1 MRIDPSIVPGLLL
14 LAAELLVL
22 AAVGFVVVRVAL
34 GQTDDRMALAQGL
47 VVGLALWGVIVN
59 VVIYAIP
66 GLAGALVAWVV
77 TLAIGIGLA
86 WRAPHAIRPQL
97 RVAAGLAVVA
107 LVLFL
112 ILLAGRQLL
121 SSPDSAI
128 HHGLI
133 ATIRAGGPH
142 PPELPWNP
150 GLAAPYHY
158 GIDLLIGLLTPPV
171 GPDPAFVT
179 ELLGAYIWMS
189 YALIVGTLLLR
200 RGSWTVALILAP
212 LLLAAGTNTFQF
224 TSSGVLQVPVPAGL
238 PAPGLRASL
247 ADIFVGGIGDNT
259 AWPPNIQRPFFV
271 LAYALALVVLERV
284 ADRIDRRWLHRGTL
298 ALLVGFLGL
307 LDEAVAPVVLVLWA
321 ALEAAPL
328 VEARRDRPFPWKSA
342 LRAAMGPA
350 LAALLLAAG
359 GGVITGLLTEVS
371 DGTLWL
377 GWAHDAGARQPLAS
391 FTELSGGLGL
401 LGLGPLVLAGGA
413 VLLAWRNRL
422 SLAFAAGSGVLLLAA
437 FVLQYEHGQHDV
449 TRLDGHARNFAL
461 LALLLALSLRL
472 PALRPRWRYA
482 AGAMLA
488 ALVIWPAIVPPV
500 RNLGMAVGRGVQLA
514 NAQPDQQGR
523 RQVFTHLTSRVA
535 DYIRDH
541 TAVEARILS
550 PHPLDMAAATGRPNA
565 AGLTQASH
573 YIYGRG
579 PVYLDAIRYLDP
591 AAIRRLGITYVHATD
606 AWIANL
612 PDRARRW
619 LNDPRLFELLVED
632 GTDALYRVRPAFLEL
647 EAAPAPA
654 SYEALRRA
662 VPPSA
667 TVHLEPRTEQ
677 VQAFRL
683 ASTLAQS
690 RLVGKLR
697 PGHLHLRTDFGIEPL
712 DEQLPSLV
720 VVPHWFTPSM
730 FPPAAR
736 QPIWWN
742 ELVAIYAPDGG
753 VDPIMPA
760 TSEASPPLSIEV
772 SDGRVV
778 DERVTFTVTL
788 TNRAP
793 DRWNGQDW
801 LVLPTTASVP
811 VYPGFGGPAAAQW
824 FAGDMASW
832 QGTQHQTYEF
842 DPRVPSLVGRTED
855 GSAGEAGASGGTPLG
870 PGRWTLVLR
879 LIRAVD
885 HVTYVAQE
893 PVAFIPV
900 MHMEVSESGEVSYE
914 VYEGDLNAKL
924 RPIP

>member
-1 MRIDPSIVPGLLL
+1 MTIDPSIVPGLLL
-14 LAAELLVL
+14 LAAEILVL
-22 AAVGFVVVRVAL
+22 AVIGFIVARVAL
-34 GQTDDRMALAQGL
+34 RQTDDRMALAQGL
-47 VVGLALWGVIVN
+47 VVGLALWGLIVN
-59 VVIYAIP
+59 LVLYAVP
-66 GLAGALVAWVV
+66 GMAGALVGWVV
-77 TLAIGIGLA
+77 MLAIGAGLA
-86 WRAPHAIRPQL
+86 WRARRPIRPRL
-97 RVAAGLAVVA
+97 RVVAGFAVVA
-107 LVLFL
+107 LVLFP
-112 ILLAGRQLL
+112 IVLAGRQLL
-121 SSPDSAI
+121 SSPDTAI

-179 ELLGAYIWMS
+179 ELVDAYIWVS
-189 YALIVGTLLLR
+189 FALIVGALLLR
-200 RGSWTVALILAP
+200 RGPWMVALAS
-212 LLLAAGTNTFQF
+212 LLLAVGTQTLLF
-224 TSSGVLQVPVPAGL
+224 TSPGVLQVPVPAGI

-247 ADIFVGGIGDNT
+247 T
-259 AWPPNIQRPFFV
+259 AIYVEGLAEIRVAPPDVWKPYFV

-284 ADRIDRRWLHRGTL
+284 ADRTDRRWLHQGAL

-307 LDEAVAPVVLVLWA
+307 LDEAVAPVVLALWGGLEAIQLVQARRKAPLRWNPMLWA
-321 ALEAAPL
+321 AA
-328 VEARRDRPFPWKSA
+328 
-342 LRAAMGPA
+342 GPV

-482 AGAMLA
+482 AGAMLV

-523 RQVFTHLTSRVA
+523 RQVFTRLTSRVA
-535 DYIRDH
+535 AYIRNSV
-541 TAVEARILS
+541 AVEARILS
-550 PHPLDMAAATGRPNA
+550 PHPRDMSAATGRPNA
-565 AGLTQASH
+565 AGITQASH
-573 YIYGRG
+573 YLFALG
-579 PVYLDAIRYLDP
+579 PEYLDAIEYLDP

-683 ASTLAQS
+683 ASALAQA

-712 DEQLPSLV
+712 GEQLPSLV

-742 ELVAIYAPDGG
+742 ELVVIYAPDGG